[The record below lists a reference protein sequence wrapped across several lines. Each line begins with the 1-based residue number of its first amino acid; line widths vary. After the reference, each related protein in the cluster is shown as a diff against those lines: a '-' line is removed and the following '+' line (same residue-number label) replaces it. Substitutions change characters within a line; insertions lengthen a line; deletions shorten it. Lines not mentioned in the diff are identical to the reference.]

1 MGTKT
6 RAPVSIP
13 IPAGGRLG
21 ALLRVPVDYILEVYL
36 RGSITTMIALPHSPS
51 TYSQERPSATALTHT
66 LGDVVR
72 ELTPNHLTEIS
83 LGGVSGYAPRMG
95 NTRDGGVSVLS
106 GRRILEE
113 FDRFLDEYQTLA
125 SQHVDDVFMVF
136 RALNENQ
143 AYRVEPMSWRWSE
156 DASSDRFSYKWELHL
171 EAYAGAPASPR
182 GSVFSPFTEVI
193 KTAQEYISAG
203 AGAIGLA
210 NNALENVRSE
220 LEVARDALRS
230 LGRISNE
237 ITRISTNVDGIT
249 RFFTHDIVATYST
262 LADSYRRAWDDA
274 RELLTTPE
282 LRALERV
289 SGESVNYRALVV
301 AGLVGADVDDLKSA
315 RDSAPLTE
323 RDERRLGVSDDAQKL
338 TRIVTFRAGDTL
350 QRIASRAYGDASRWA
365 EIAEHNG
372 LRNASQWGDG
382 RPLRVGDEL
391 AVPLDSSVANDLGLA
406 RRGDVFGRD
415 LKIDST
421 GDLMIDDDLIVVQ
434 GAPNLEQAL
443 RLRLLSEQG
452 SALFAPE
459 YGLPVAIGS
468 GVSARVV
475 AFVASHIDQQLR
487 ADPRIEDVRELEIT
501 DEGDALVARA
511 SVQPIRGGAT
521 TFVIPMRRE

>member
-36 RGSITTMIALPHSPS
+36 SGSITTMIALPHSPS

-182 GSVFSPFTEVI
+182 GSVFSPLTEVI
-193 KTAQEYISAG
+193 KTTQEYISAG

-230 LGRISNE
+230 LSRISNE

-249 RFFTHDIVATYST
+249 RFFTHDIVATYSA

-274 RELLTTPE
+274 RELVGVDDQATNYASEILNYN
-282 LRALERV
+282 ARV
-289 SGESVNYRALVV
+289 I
-301 AGLVGADVDDLKSA
+301 AGLTGADVDDLNSA

-323 RDERRLGVSDDAQKL
+323 RDERRLGVSDEAQKL

-421 GDLMIDDDLIVVQ
+421 GDLMIDDDLVVVQ

-452 SALFAPE
+452 SALYAPE

-468 GVSARVV
+468 GGSARVV

-521 TFVIPMRRE
+521 QFVIPMRRE